1 MAVSN
6 DSYYKPDEALHEL
19 QMQETIMKAL
29 VDVQVVLRILVDKEI
44 VTREE
49 VQKYRN
55 EVKVNKTSP
64 FKIES
69 PKYKLVLDDIQRQKR
84 GFQAAKD
91 NPQEYLKA
99 ILNVKINGDIK

>member
-49 VQKYRN
+49 VQTIN
-55 EVKVNKTSP
+55 EQ
-64 FKIES
+64 
-69 PKYKLVLDDIQRQKR
+69 IQNIAQK
-84 GFQAAKD
+84 KD
-91 NPQEYLKA
+91 TLCRRMYN
-99 ILNVKINGDIK
+99 